1 MLDKI
6 QVKFHSIYGFRTSM
20 WGSIYLGQ
28 SKNPVINLYFKSTL
42 SLEILIKILTT
53 SAAAQNT
60 QLAQHTGRTRQ
71 IYFWLACIYCLHKY
85 NGHRKKDLQFAFPL
99 YISHTIQLLS
109 GNTSHWPNQLPH
121 YAISSTAF
129 QHPPPPPKPNR
140 SKSFPPPSLPEGSS
154 VLDQRSEQAIPQAK
168 AQQNPLAHL
177 AGKTHGVVNN
187 GEPAFLPSSK
197 VNISASRSCL
207 KIFEIHHFFHQVI
220 WKKMELLE
228 VKCSVTHM
236 HT

>member
-6 QVKFHSIYGFRTSM
+6 QAKFHSIYGFRISV

-42 SLEILIKILTT
+42 SLEILIKIFTT

-109 GNTSHWPNQLPH
+109 GNTATDLISYHIMLFPQQLFSIRLLLPNQTDPKASLLLP
-121 YAISSTAF
+121 
-129 QHPPPPPKPNR
+129 
-140 SKSFPPPSLPEGSS
+140 
-154 VLDQRSEQAIPQAK
+154 
-168 AQQNPLAHL
+168 
-177 AGKTHGVVNN
+177 
-187 GEPAFLPSSK
+187 
-197 VNISASRSCL
+197 
-207 KIFEIHHFFHQVI
+207 
-220 WKKMELLE
+220 
-228 VKCSVTHM
+228 
-236 HT
+236 